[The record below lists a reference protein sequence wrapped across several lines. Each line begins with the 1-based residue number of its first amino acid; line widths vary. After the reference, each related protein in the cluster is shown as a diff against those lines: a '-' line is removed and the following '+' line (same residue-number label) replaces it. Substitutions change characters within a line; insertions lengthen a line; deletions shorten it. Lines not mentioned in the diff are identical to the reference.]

1 MSILFLLAS
10 LGVVNGLLI
19 GFYLIIKKKRT
30 VADSYF
36 GLLLLA
42 LSIRI
47 GKSVFFYFNREVDQL
62 ILQIGLSACI
72 FIGPFFYL
80 YSKALQKHE
89 QDFKRKD
96 GLLLLALLVAIIG
109 IGLRFPYRSFP
120 EIWNGYIIYG
130 IYSVWI
136 LFTLLG
142 LYYSGRMLKGVT
154 LSPNKM
160 NGNQQYVA
168 AIALAMLFITC
179 TYQVALFVGFTYIWG
194 ALIFSFTF
202 YYLLGRA
209 LLTKKSITP
218 KVPVQLLE
226 NGNELLAQVN
236 DLMASQ
242 KPFINKGLKLD
253 ELATQAGM
261 SKHTLSRVLN
271 EVYEY
276 GFSHYIK
283 EYRVNE
289 AKQLITTRPDLSL
302 EGIGYEAGFNS
313 KSAFFEAFKKIANCT
328 PAEYKKFR

>member
-10 LGVVNGLLI
+10 LGVVNGMLL
-19 GFYLIIKKKRT
+19 GFCLVIKTKNTIIDR
-30 VADSYF
+30 YF

-47 GKSVFFYFNREVDQL
+47 GKSVFFYFDREVDLL
-62 ILQIGLSACI
+62 ILQIGLSACV

-80 YSKALQKHE
+80 YSRALQQHE

-96 GLLLLALLVAIIG
+96 GLLLLGLLVAIVG

-130 IYSVWI
+130 VYAIWI

-142 LYYSGRMLKGVT
+142 LYFSGKMLRGVIF
-154 LSPNKM
+154 SPKKM
-160 NGNQQYVA
+160 TGRQQYVA
-168 AIALAMLFITC
+168 ATTVAMLFITC
-179 TYQVALFVGFTYIWG
+179 TYQAALFVGVTYIWG

-209 LLTKKSITP
+209 LLTKRSVTP
-218 KVPVQLLE
+218 KAPAQLLE
-226 NGNELLAQVN
+226 NGTELLKRVN
-236 DLMASQ
+236 DLMERQ
-242 KPFINKGLKLD
+242 KPFVNQRLKLD
-253 ELATQAGM
+253 ELAVLADM
-261 SKHTLSRVLN
+261 SRHTLSRVLN
-271 EVYEY
+271 EVYKH

-283 EYRVNE
+283 EHRVNE
-289 AKQLITTRPDLSL
+289 AKQLIATRPDLSL

-328 PAEYKKFR
+328 PAEYKRSR